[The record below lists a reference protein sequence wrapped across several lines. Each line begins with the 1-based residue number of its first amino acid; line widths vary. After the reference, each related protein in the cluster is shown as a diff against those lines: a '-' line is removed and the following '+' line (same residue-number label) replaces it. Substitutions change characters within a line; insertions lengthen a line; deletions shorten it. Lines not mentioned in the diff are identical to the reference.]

1 LPITEDQMSTTTTT
15 DPDAP
20 IDLDVVPADAS
31 PGLRAAY
38 AVFDAIRT
46 GDLSCIDDVV
56 TDDFVDHGSPV
67 PIPPGPAGYRQ
78 ILGFVTRV
86 LQIRYTVQHVAEAGD
101 RIYIRAVADGTG
113 VAEVHGPGTV
123 GKPYRMQ
130 TLHEYR
136 VVGDRLAEHWGVRDE
151 LGVLI
156 QLGAVPPPGVE
167 LP

>member
-1 LPITEDQMSTTTTT
+1 MPSRIQLYSLNGATIS
-15 DPDAP
+15 
-20 IDLDVVPADAS
+20 IDE
-31 PGLRAAY
+31 
-38 AVFDAIRT
+38 
-46 GDLSCIDDVV
+46 VV

-78 ILGFVTRV
+78 ILGFVTGV
-86 LQIRYTVQHVAEAGD
+86 LRIRYTVQHVAEAGD
-101 RIYIRAVADGTG
+101 RIFIRAVADGTG
-113 VAEVHGPGTV
+113 VAQVHGPDTV

-156 QLGAVPPPGVE
+156 QLGAVPPPGVA